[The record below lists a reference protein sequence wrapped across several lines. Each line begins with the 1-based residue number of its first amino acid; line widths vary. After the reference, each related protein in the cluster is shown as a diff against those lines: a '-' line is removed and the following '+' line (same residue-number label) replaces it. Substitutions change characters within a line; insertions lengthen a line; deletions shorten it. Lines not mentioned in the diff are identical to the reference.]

1 MKRLLL
7 SVCAVLFAHLLSA
20 QVFQVND
27 LTYSVTSTDE
37 VKVHDCSTTAQGVII
52 PSIVSHNGA
61 SYVVT
66 SIGDQAFYLCHN
78 LISVVIPETVLSIG
92 NEAFNHCTGLT
103 TLTIPSSV
111 TSIGNSAFA
120 NTYSLTSITIPDNV
134 VTFGNEVFRNS
145 GVSDVTLGNGI
156 SSIGSNTFNYCANL
170 TTVTLGNGI
179 TSIGEQA
186 FMWCENLTSI
196 NIPATLTSLAKNAFA
211 YCESLTSIELP
222 STLTSIA
229 EQAFI
234 SCASLPSVIIPEGIT
249 RIEASTF
256 RGCSSMIYVE
266 IPESVT
272 YIGTGAFAEC
282 TSMTYVVIPSNV
294 NYIGYSA
301 FADCSNLVSLTF
313 NATDCIDFNMVEM
326 VGWIAYPFVNCPIGE
341 VVFGENVEKIPAYFL
356 SDASVENL
364 TYFTI
369 PSSVESIGQHAFDS
383 CYNLQNVECK
393 AMEPPTITN
402 LSAFPNSDILTLTV
416 PCGTLDA
423 YTASGLL
430 WNQIFADI
438 DQGAMAEITELS
450 ATICGGETYTENGFN
465 ASETGVYRKTFQS
478 IEGCDSIV
486 SLSLTVN
493 PAYNYTITA
502 TINAGETYTENGFN
516 ESEAGTYV
524 QNHQTILGC
533 DSTITLVLTINSS
546 LADVE
551 EEQVLSFYPNPTK
564 GELTFDR
571 LVEKIEIID
580 LAGKT
585 VGVYENKKQ
594 LNIETLPSG
603 AYYLRMTTG
612 DKTIMRKVIKE

>member
-103 TLTIPSSV
+103 TLTIPNSV
-111 TSIGNSAFA
+111 ISIGNSAFA
-120 NTYSLTSITIPDNV
+120 NTYSLTSMTIPDNV

-156 SSIGSNTFNYCANL
+156 SSIGSNTFNYCGNL

-186 FMWCENLTSI
+186 FMWCANLTSI

-282 TSMTYVVIPSNV
+282 TSMTYAVIPSNV

-393 AMEPPTITN
+393 AMEPPTIAN

-423 YTASGLL
+423 YTASGSL

-486 SLSLTVN
+486 TLSLTVN
-493 PAYNYTITA
+493 PSYNYTITA

-551 EEQVLSFYPNPTK
+551 EEQALSFYPNPTK

-571 LVEKIEIID
+571 LVERIEIID

-603 AYYLRMTTG
+603 AYYLRMTIG
-612 DKTIMRKVIKE
+612 DKTITKKVIKE

>member
-37 VKVHDCSTTAQGVII
+37 VKVHDCSSTAQGVII

-78 LISVVIPETVLSIG
+78 LISVVIPETILSIG

-103 TLTIPSSV
+103 TLTIPNSV
-111 TSIGNSAFA
+111 ISIGNSAFA

-156 SSIGSNTFNYCANL
+156 SSIGSNTFNYCGNL

-186 FMWCENLTSI
+186 FMWCANLTSI

-282 TSMTYVVIPSNV
+282 TSMTYAVIPSNV

-364 TYFTI
+364 TYFII

-393 AMEPPTITN
+393 AMEPPTIAN

-423 YTASGLL
+423 YTASGSL

-493 PAYNYTITA
+493 PSYNYTITA

-551 EEQVLSFYPNPTK
+551 EEQTLSFYPNPTK

-571 LVEKIEIID
+571 LVERIEIID

-594 LNIETLPSG
+594 LNIDALPSG
-603 AYYLRMTTG
+603 AYYLRMTIG
-612 DKTIMRKVIKE
+612 DKTITKKIIKE

>member
-7 SVCAVLFAHLLSA
+7 SICAVLFAHLLSA
-20 QVFQVND
+20 QVFQLND

-103 TLTIPSSV
+103 TLTIPNSV
-111 TSIGNSAFA
+111 ISIGNSAFA
-120 NTYSLTSITIPDNV
+120 NTYSLTSMTIPDNV

-156 SSIGSNTFNYCANL
+156 SSIGSNTFNYCGNL

-186 FMWCENLTSI
+186 FMWCANLTSI

-282 TSMTYVVIPSNV
+282 TSMTYAVIPSNV

-393 AMEPPTITN
+393 AMEPPTIAN

-423 YTASGLL
+423 YTASGSL

-493 PAYNYTITA
+493 PSYNYTITA

-551 EEQVLSFYPNPTK
+551 EEQALSFYPNPTK
-564 GELTFDR
+564 GKLTFDR
-571 LVEKIEIID
+571 LVERIEIID

-603 AYYLRMTTG
+603 AYYLRMTIG
-612 DKTIMRKVIKE
+612 DKMIMRKVIKE

>member
-37 VKVHDCSTTAQGVII
+37 VKVHDCSSTAQGVII

-78 LISVVIPETVLSIG
+78 LISVVIPETVTSIG
-92 NEAFNHCTGLT
+92 DQAFSHATGLT
-103 TLTIPSSV
+103 SVNIPNSV
-111 TSIGNSAFA
+111 THIGNFAFA
-120 NTYSLTSITIPDNV
+120 YTYNLTSITIPDNV
-134 VTFGNEVFRNS
+134 VSFGSEVFNMS
-145 GVSDVTLGNGI
+145 GISDITIGNGI
-156 SSIGSNTFNYCANL
+156 TSIPIRTFYTCVNL
-170 TTVTLGNGI
+170 TTVTLGANVTSIDNFAFYWCDNLTSVTLPEGL
-179 TSIGEQA
+179 TSIGSYA
-186 FMWCENLTSI
+186 FSDCERLS
-196 NIPATLTSLAKNAFA
+196 
-211 YCESLTSIELP
+211 SIELP
-222 STLTSIA
+222 STLSTIGTS
-229 EQAFI
+229 AFYG
-234 SCASLPSVIIPEGIT
+234 CASLPSVSIPEGIT
-249 RIEASTF
+249 RIESTTF
-256 RGCSSMIYVE
+256 KYCSSMVYVE

-393 AMEPPTITN
+393 AMEPPTIAN

-423 YTASGLL
+423 YTASGSL

-493 PAYNYTITA
+493 PSYNYTITA

-551 EEQVLSFYPNPTK
+551 EEQALSFYPNPTK

-571 LVEKIEIID
+571 LVERIEIID

-594 LNIETLPSG
+594 LNIDALPSG
-603 AYYLRMTTG
+603 AYYLRMTIG
-612 DKTIMRKVIKE
+612 DKTITKKVIKE

>member
-37 VKVHDCSTTAQGVII
+37 VKVHDCTSTAQGVII

-103 TLTIPSSV
+103 TLTIPSTV

-120 NTYSLTSITIPDNV
+120 NTYSLTSMTIPDNV
-134 VTFGNEVFRNS
+134 VSFGNEVFRNS

-156 SSIGSNTFNYCANL
+156 SSIGSNTFNYCNNL

-234 SCASLPSVIIPEGIT
+234 GCASLPSVTIPEGIT

-256 RGCSSMIYVE
+256 KGCSSMIYVE

-282 TSMTYVVIPSNV
+282 TSMTYAVIPSNV

-364 TYFTI
+364 TYFII

-393 AMEPPTITN
+393 AMEPPTIAN

-416 PCGTLDA
+416 PCGTLNA
-423 YTASGLL
+423 YTASGSL

-493 PAYNYTITA
+493 PSYNYTITA

-551 EEQVLSFYPNPTK
+551 EEQALSFYPNPTK

-571 LVEKIEIID
+571 LVERIEIID

-603 AYYLRMTTG
+603 AYYLRITTG
-612 DKTIMRKVIKE
+612 DKTITKKVIKE

>member
-103 TLTIPSSV
+103 TLTIPNSV
-111 TSIGNSAFA
+111 ISIGNSAFA
-120 NTYSLTSITIPDNV
+120 NTYSLTSMTIPDNV

-211 YCESLTSIELP
+211 YCENLTSIELP

-234 SCASLPSVIIPEGIT
+234 GCASLPSVIIPEGIT
-249 RIEASTF
+249 RIESTTF
-256 RGCSSMIYVE
+256 KYCSSMVYVE

-282 TSMTYVVIPSNV
+282 TSMTYAVIPSNV

-393 AMEPPTITN
+393 AMEPPTIAN

-423 YTASGLL
+423 YTASGSL

-493 PAYNYTITA
+493 PSYNYTITA

-551 EEQVLSFYPNPTK
+551 EEQALSFYPNPTK

-571 LVEKIEIID
+571 LVERIEIID

-585 VGVYENKKQ
+585 VGVYKNKKQ
-594 LNIETLPSG
+594 LNIETLPAG
-603 AYYLRMTTG
+603 AYYLRMTIG

>member
-7 SVCAVLFAHLLSA
+7 SICAVLFAHLLSA

-37 VKVHDCSTTAQGVII
+37 VKVHDCSSTAQGVII

-103 TLTIPSSV
+103 TLTIPNSV
-111 TSIGNSAFA
+111 ISIGNSAFA
-120 NTYSLTSITIPDNV
+120 NTFSLTSMTIPDNV

-156 SSIGSNTFNYCANL
+156 NSIGSNTFNYCTNL

-282 TSMTYVVIPSNV
+282 TSMTYAVIPSNV

-364 TYFTI
+364 TYFII

-393 AMEPPTITN
+393 AMEPPTIAN

-423 YTASGLL
+423 YTASGSL

-493 PAYNYTITA
+493 PSYNYTITA

-546 LADVE
+546 LADIE
-551 EEQVLSFYPNPTK
+551 EEQALSFYPNPTK

-571 LVEKIEIID
+571 LVERIEIID

-594 LNIETLPSG
+594 LNIETLPSE
-603 AYYLRMTTG
+603 AYYLRMTIG

>member
-7 SVCAVLFAHLLSA
+7 SICAVLFAHLLSA

-37 VKVHDCSTTAQGVII
+37 VKVHDCSSTAQGVII

-103 TLTIPSSV
+103 TLTIPNSV
-111 TSIGNSAFA
+111 ISIGNSAFA
-120 NTYSLTSITIPDNV
+120 NTYSLTSMTIPDNV

-186 FMWCENLTSI
+186 FMWCANLTSI
-196 NIPATLTSLAKNAFA
+196 NIPTTLTSLAKNAFA

-282 TSMTYVVIPSNV
+282 TSMTYAVIPSNV

-393 AMEPPTITN
+393 AIEPPTIAN

-423 YTASGLL
+423 YTASGSL

-493 PAYNYTITA
+493 PSYNYTITA

-551 EEQVLSFYPNPTK
+551 EDQTLSFYPNPTK

-571 LVEKIEIID
+571 LVERIEIID

-594 LNIETLPSG
+594 LNIEALPSG
-603 AYYLRMTTG
+603 AYYLRMTIG
-612 DKTIMRKVIKE
+612 DKTITKKVIKE

>member
-1 MKRLLL
+1 MKRLLF
-7 SVCAVLFAHLLSA
+7 SICAVLFAHLLSA
-20 QVFQVND
+20 QVFQLND

-37 VKVHDCSTTAQGVII
+37 VKVHDCSSTAQGVII

-103 TLTIPSSV
+103 TLTIPSTV

-120 NTYSLTSITIPDNV
+120 NTYSLTSMTIPDNV
-134 VTFGNEVFRNS
+134 VSFGNEVFRNS

-156 SSIGSNTFNYCANL
+156 SSIGSNTFNYCDNL

-186 FMWCENLTSI
+186 FMWCENLISI

-234 SCASLPSVIIPEGIT
+234 GCASLPSVTIPEGIT

-256 RGCSSMIYVE
+256 KGCSSMIYVE

-282 TSMTYVVIPSNV
+282 TSMTYAVIPSNV

-364 TYFTI
+364 TYFII

-393 AMEPPTITN
+393 AMEPPTIAN

-423 YTASGLL
+423 YTASGSL

-493 PAYNYTITA
+493 PSYNYTITA

-546 LADVE
+546 LADIE
-551 EEQVLSFYPNPTK
+551 EEQTLSFYPNPTK

-571 LVEKIEIID
+571 LVERIEIID

-594 LNIETLPSG
+594 INIDALPAG
-603 AYYLRMTTG
+603 VYYLRMTMG

>member
-37 VKVHDCSTTAQGVII
+37 VKVHDCSSTAQGVII

-103 TLTIPSSV
+103 TLTIPNSV
-111 TSIGNSAFA
+111 ISIGNSAFA

-156 SSIGSNTFNYCANL
+156 SSIGSNTFNYCGNL

-186 FMWCENLTSI
+186 FMWCANLTSI
-196 NIPATLTSLAKNAFA
+196 NIPATLTSLAKSAFA

-234 SCASLPSVIIPEGIT
+234 SCASLPSVTIPEGIT

-282 TSMTYVVIPSNV
+282 TSMTYAVIPSNV

-364 TYFTI
+364 TYFII

-393 AMEPPTITN
+393 AMEPPTIAN

-423 YTASGLL
+423 YTASGSL

-493 PAYNYTITA
+493 PSYNYTITA

-546 LADVE
+546 LADIE
-551 EEQVLSFYPNPTK
+551 EEQTLSFYPNPTK

-571 LVEKIEIID
+571 LVERIEIID

-585 VGVYENKKQ
+585 VGVHENKKQ
-594 LNIETLPSG
+594 LNIETLPMG
-603 AYYLRMTTG
+603 VYYLRMTTG

>member
-103 TLTIPSSV
+103 TLTIPNSV
-111 TSIGNSAFA
+111 ISIGNSAFA
-120 NTYSLTSITIPDNV
+120 NTYSLTSMTIPDNV

-211 YCESLTSIELP
+211 YCENLTSIELP

-234 SCASLPSVIIPEGIT
+234 GCASLPSVIIPEGIT
-249 RIEASTF
+249 RIESTTF
-256 RGCSSMIYVE
+256 KYCSSMVYVE

-282 TSMTYVVIPSNV
+282 TSMTYAVIPSNV

-364 TYFTI
+364 TDFII

-393 AMEPPTITN
+393 AMEPPTIAN

-423 YTASGLL
+423 YTASGSL

-493 PAYNYTITA
+493 PSYNYTITA

-551 EEQVLSFYPNPTK
+551 EEQALSFYPNPTK

-571 LVEKIEIID
+571 LVERIEIID

-585 VGVYENKKQ
+585 VGVYKNKKQ
-594 LNIETLPSG
+594 LNIETLPAG
-603 AYYLRMTTG
+603 AYYLRMTIG

>member
-7 SVCAVLFAHLLSA
+7 SICAVLFAHLLSA

-37 VKVHDCSTTAQGVII
+37 VKVHDCSSTAQGVII

-103 TLTIPSSV
+103 TLTIPNSV
-111 TSIGNSAFA
+111 ISIGNSAFA

-156 SSIGSNTFNYCANL
+156 SSIGSNTFNYCGNL

-186 FMWCENLTSI
+186 FMWCANLTSI

-282 TSMTYVVIPSNV
+282 TSMTYAVIPSNV

-369 PSSVESIGQHAFDS
+369 PSSVETIGQHAFDS

-393 AMEPPTITN
+393 AMEPPTIAN

-423 YTASGLL
+423 YTASGSL

-493 PAYNYTITA
+493 PSYNYTITA

-551 EEQVLSFYPNPTK
+551 EDQTLSFYPNPTK

-603 AYYLRMTTG
+603 AYYLRMTIG
-612 DKTIMRKVIKE
+612 DKTITKKVIKE

>member
-20 QVFQVND
+20 QVFQLND

-37 VKVHDCSTTAQGVII
+37 VKVHDCSSTAQGVII

-103 TLTIPSSV
+103 TLTIPNSV
-111 TSIGNSAFA
+111 ISIGNSAFA
-120 NTYSLTSITIPDNV
+120 NTYSLTSMTIPDNV

-156 SSIGSNTFNYCANL
+156 NSIGSNTFNYCGNL

-234 SCASLPSVIIPEGIT
+234 GCASLPSVIIPEGIT

-282 TSMTYVVIPSNV
+282 TSMTYAVIPSNV

-393 AMEPPTITN
+393 AIEPPTIAN

-423 YTASGLL
+423 YTASGSL

-493 PAYNYTITA
+493 PSYNYTITA

-546 LADVE
+546 LADIE
-551 EEQVLSFYPNPTK
+551 EEQTLSFYPNPTK

-571 LVEKIEIID
+571 LVERIEIID

-594 LNIETLPSG
+594 LNIETLPAG
-603 AYYLRMTTG
+603 AYYLRMTIG
-612 DKTIMRKVIKE
+612 DKTITKKVIKE

>member
-120 NTYSLTSITIPDNV
+120 NTYSLTSMTIPDNV

-234 SCASLPSVIIPEGIT
+234 GCASLPSVSIPEGIT

-282 TSMTYVVIPSNV
+282 TSMTYAVIPSNV

-423 YTASGLL
+423 YTASGSL

-493 PAYNYTITA
+493 PSYNYTITA

-546 LADVE
+546 LADIE
-551 EEQVLSFYPNPTK
+551 EDQTLSFYPNPTK

-571 LVEKIEIID
+571 LVERIEIID

-594 LNIETLPSG
+594 LNIESLPSG
-603 AYYLRMTTG
+603 AYYLRMTIG
-612 DKTIMRKVIKE
+612 DKTITKKVIKE

>member
-7 SVCAVLFAHLLSA
+7 SVCAVLFAHFLSA

-37 VKVHDCSTTAQGVII
+37 VKVHDCSSTAQGVII

-103 TLTIPSSV
+103 TLTIPSTV

-120 NTYSLTSITIPDNV
+120 NTYSLTSMTIPDNV
-134 VTFGNEVFRNS
+134 VSFGNEVFRNS

-156 SSIGSNTFNYCANL
+156 NSIGSNTFNYCGNL

-196 NIPATLTSLAKNAFA
+196 NIPTTLTSLAKNAFA

-234 SCASLPSVIIPEGIT
+234 GCASLPSVTIPEGIT

-282 TSMTYVVIPSNV
+282 TSMTYAVIPSNV

-364 TYFTI
+364 TYFII

-393 AMEPPTITN
+393 AIEPPTIAN

-423 YTASGLL
+423 YTASGSL

-546 LADVE
+546 LADIE
-551 EEQVLSFYPNPTK
+551 EDQTPSFYPNPTK
-564 GELTFDR
+564 DELTFDR

-603 AYYLRMTTG
+603 AYYLRMTIG
-612 DKTIMRKVIKE
+612 DKTITKKVIKE

>member
-7 SVCAVLFAHLLSA
+7 LFCAVLFAHLLSA
-20 QVFQVND
+20 QVFQLND

-37 VKVHDCSTTAQGVII
+37 VKVHDCTSTAQGVII

-103 TLTIPSSV
+103 TLTIPSTV

-120 NTYSLTSITIPDNV
+120 NTYSLTSMTIPDNV

-156 SSIGSNTFNYCANL
+156 SSIGSNTFNYCDNL

-234 SCASLPSVIIPEGIT
+234 GCASLPSVIIPEGIT

-326 VGWIAYPFVNCPIGE
+326 VGMIAYPFVNCPISE
-341 VVFGENVEKIPAYFL
+341 VIFGETVEKIPAYFL

-383 CYNLQNVECK
+383 CYYLQNVECK
-393 AMEPPTITN
+393 RTEPPIIANNT
-402 LSAFPNSDILTLTV
+402 AFPSSDIMTLTI
-416 PCGTLDA
+416 PCGSLDA
-423 YTASGLL
+423 YTAQGSL
-430 WNQIFADI
+430 WNQLFASI
-438 DQGAMAEITELS
+438 DQGAIEEITELT
-450 ATICGGETYTENGFN
+450 ATICEGERYTENGFN
-465 ASETGVYRKTFQS
+465 VSQEGRHTKTFQS
-478 IEGCDSIV
+478 YMGCDSIV
-486 SLSLTVN
+486 ALTLTVN
-493 PAYNYTITA
+493 PSYNYTIDA
-502 TINAGETYTENGFN
+502 TINEGETYYENGFN
-516 ESEAGTYV
+516 VSEAGTYV
-524 QNHQTILGC
+524 QELQTTSGC
-533 DSTITLVLTINSS
+533 DSIITLNLTVNVS
-546 LADVE
+546 LSEVE
-551 EEQVLSFYPNPTK
+551 QTEIVFHPNPTNGK
-564 GELTFDR
+564 VFFNVM
-571 LVEKIEIID
+571 VEKAELID
-580 LAGKT
+580 LSGKT
-585 VGVYENKKQ
+585 IQIFTNVNEMN
-594 LNIETLPSG
+594 LESLTSG
-603 AYYLRMTTG
+603 TYFLRLHSN
-612 DKTIMRKVIKE
+612 DKILMRKIIRE